1 MFLETLSS
9 LGASYLFVRSREEFL
24 KKCNFS
30 LNILLYRR
38 QCWMCVFSLRQDNSG
53 VFMLLEELV
62 FWASGVTFY
71 FEIIPNL

>member
-9 LGASYLFVRSREEFL
+9 LGASYLFVRSREEFK

-38 QCWMCVFSLRQDNSG
+38 QCWMCVSSLRQDNSG